1 MKWHMS
7 FYAFYWEISTRRN
20 LMHDSLRRPP
30 RPRFPLSHLLL
41 YPKFC
46 VLYALNKCPKPFV
59 SSASQSGLDSST
71 LLENTSKPMIM
82 EEVLMRTPQ
91 LKTYDFVLKVSI
103 LNSEMLSKFTH
114 FITYQMEFFRFVYN
128 FDVLYLGGF
137 QAKN

>member
-1 MKWHMS
+1 
-7 FYAFYWEISTRRN
+7 
-20 LMHDSLRRPP
+20 
-30 RPRFPLSHLLL
+30 
-41 YPKFC
+41 
-46 VLYALNKCPKPFV
+46 
-59 SSASQSGLDSST
+59 
-71 LLENTSKPMIM
+71 
-82 EEVLMRTPQ
+82 MRTPQ